1 MDHQGPAVGR
11 RRLLGAGLLGAGL
24 VAGGTLSGCTSGTAG
39 GSGTPGGSGA
49 AAGSRTPDL
58 DPADW
63 ESVRAQFPLDPSYA
77 QFAAY
82 VLAAHPAP
90 VRRAIEEHRRGLDTD
105 TDAYLHGEDREE
117 IVREAAAAYLGADA
131 PDVALTDST
140 TMGLGLLYTGMRLL
154 PGQDVLSTEHD
165 FYATHEGL
173 RLLAARTGARV
184 RRVRLY
190 EDPATASADEIV
202 SRLKAGLGARTRVVA
217 ITWVHSGTGVRM
229 PVRAIADMIAEAN
242 RDRDAADRALLCVDG
257 VHGLGA
263 VADQVETLGC
273 DFLTSGTHKWLFGP
287 RGTGVLWGREKAWDA
302 LLPVIPTF
310 SGRIDLDAGEKTGE
324 PYRPYGPGGLLGT
337 PGGYH
342 SFEHRWALSE
352 AFAFHEAIGR
362 ERVAARITEQA
373 TRLKAGLAALPNVRL
388 VTPRSPELSAGLV
401 CCAID
406 GLDAPAAAGRLRAD
420 HRIITS
426 VTPYQEVYLRF
437 GPGIVTTP
445 EQVDQAVKAVASLR

>member
-1 MDHQGPAVGR
+1 MDHQGPRVGR
-11 RRLLGAGLLGAGL
+11 RRLLGTGLLGAGAL
-24 VAGGTLSGCTSGTAG
+24 AGAALTGCTSD
-39 GSGTPGGSGA
+39 A
-49 AAGSRTPDL
+49 ASPAR
-58 DPADW
+58 DPATGKQPPPFDPQDW
-63 ESVRAQFPLDPSYA
+63 ESVRAQFPLDPSHA

-105 TDAYLHGEDREE
+105 TDAYLHGEDRENA
-117 IVREAAAAYLGADA
+117 VREAAADYLGADA

-140 TMGLGLLYTGMRLL
+140 TMGLGLLYGGMRLL
-154 PGQDVLSTEHD
+154 PGQDVLTTEHD
-165 FYATHEGL
+165 FYATHESL
-173 RLLAARTGARV
+173 RLLAARTGAPV

-190 EDPATASADEIV
+190 DDPATASADEIV
-202 SRLKAGLGARTRVVA
+202 SRLRAGIGPRTRVVA
-217 ITWVHSGTGVRM
+217 ITWVHSGTGVRT

-263 VADQVETLGC
+263 VADEVAELGC
-273 DFLTSGTHKWLFGP
+273 DFLVAGTHKWLFGP
-287 RGTGVLWGREKAWDA
+287 RGTGVLWGRGQAWDA
-302 LLPVIPTF
+302 MLPVIPTF
-310 SGRIDLDAGEKTGE
+310 SGRLDLQAGDEAGRS
-324 PYRPYGPGGLLGT
+324 YRPYGPGGLVAT

-342 SFEHRWALSE
+342 SFEHRWALGE
-352 AFAFHEAIGR
+352 AFAFHREIGR

-401 CCAID
+401 CCEID
-406 GLDAPAAAGRLRAD
+406 GVDAPAAAGRLRRD
-420 HRIITS
+420 HRIVTS

-445 EQVDQAVKAVASLR
+445 EQVDQAVKAVSTLR